1 MFHQLNRVQKP
12 LTRPASTTVVFRFIG
27 GQERMHRFPGIQ
39 GGWRLDLKL
48 DALMDEMDEDT
59 VMSPISNHQGASRWP
74 SEDRGPADLQPERMK
89 NGLDLERRQT

>member
-12 LTRPASTTVVFRFIG
+12 LARPASTTVVFRFIG

-48 DALMDEMDEDT
+48 DALMDEMDENT
-59 VMSPISNHQGASRWP
+59 VMSPISIIREHPDGRVKT
-74 SEDRGPADLQPERMK
+74 EDLRIYNPNE
-89 NGLDLERRQT
+89 